1 MQEKFVMPY
10 FNGEQITLVKD
21 EKGKPVLYGRKAV
34 EEIIQPLRGLIAD
47 NDRRRDNAKSV

>member
-21 EKGKPVLYGRKAV
+21 EKGESVLYGRKAV